1 MKYKEWI
8 KNINKI
14 VDSESTGFDEEY
26 GAYYICTLESDG
38 ASDMVFIY
46 VTYNEEH
53 GTIFLTDLGRI
64 KEYCEE
70 VGKDLEKEKVE
81 FNKLAE
87 KSGIKLFNNYYI
99 LEVTDINELEES
111 IKNFKAFIVPVIQS
125 I

>member
-1 MKYKEWI
+1 MKYNEWI

-26 GAYYICTLESDG
+26 GADYICTLESDG

-46 VTYNEEH
+46 VTYNEDR
-53 GTIFLTDLGRI
+53 GTISLTDSSRI

-70 VGKDLEKEKVE
+70 VGKDFEKEKVE

-87 KSGIKLFNNYYI
+87 KSGIKLYNNYFI
-99 LEVTDINELEES
+99 LEVAGVNKLEES
-111 IKNFKAFIVPVIQS
+111 IKNFTAFIVPVIQS